1 MNELL
6 KTNKACEASNRF
18 TRYPDSNIFRMK
30 VDEYKYAKSCKIVK
44 QYNAISVLFYY
55 SSLKMPCSIELYKKI
70 NNSHDS
76 KLLRKICKEV

>member
-30 VDEYKYAKSCKIVK
+30 VDEYKY
-44 QYNAISVLFYY
+44 Q
-55 SSLKMPCSIELYKKI
+55 SLV
-70 NNSHDS
+70 
-76 KLLRKICKEV
+76 R